1 MKNMEYMKIALKEAV
16 KAYNKDEVPVGAIIV
31 RNNEI
36 ISKAHNQK
44 ENKKN
49 AIKHA
54 ELIAIDK
61 ACKKLKNWHLDDC
74 ILYTTLEP
82 CLMCMGAILECRIK
96 KVYYAISNEKY
107 GSIRYLENNKLS
119 KINIE
124 KGICKQESLSLLQT
138 FFKNKRN

>member
-1 MKNMEYMKIALKEAV
+1 MKNIEYMKIALKEAK
-16 KAYNKDEVPVGAIIV
+16 KAYIKDEVPIGAVIV

-54 ELIAIDK
+54 ELVAIDK
-61 ACKKLKNWHLDDC
+61 ACKKMNSWHLDDC
-74 ILYTTLEP
+74 VLYTTLEP

-96 KVYYAISNEKY
+96 KVYYAISSKKY
-107 GSIRYLENNKLS
+107 GSIRYLKNQQLS
-119 KINIE
+119 KMQIE
-124 KGICKQESLSLLQT
+124 KGICEKDSLFLLQT
-138 FFKNKRN
+138 FFQNKRN